1 MAITVAMIE
10 EKEFKIKMRGY
21 DPSEVDEFLD
31 EVCDEMVAL
40 QEEIAT
46 LNQRLSQS
54 SQPNAY
60 APAAVPAPAPV
71 PVPAPAPAPAFV
83 KKEAAPVPAP
93 AVLKKE
99 EPAPQKEEASESAR
113 KVLANAQKV
122 YDETLAEAKQ
132 EAKEILEEAKQKAAE
147 QIGSL
152 EEQRNALQKE
162 VETLKAAARDYRERF
177 QRLIDDQA
185 DVLKAGT
192 ALFE

>member
-60 APAAVPAPAPV
+60 APAAVPA

-177 QRLIDDQA
+177 QRLIDDQT